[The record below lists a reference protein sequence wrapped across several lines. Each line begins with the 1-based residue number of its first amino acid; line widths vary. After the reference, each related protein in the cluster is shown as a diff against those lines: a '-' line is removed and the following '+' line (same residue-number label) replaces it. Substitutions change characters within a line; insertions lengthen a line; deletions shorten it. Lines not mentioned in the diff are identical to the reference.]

1 MHKRLR
7 RVYGTGMTIN
17 EQHYVRIGG
26 VEQWIQIRGES
37 ANNPVLLVLHGGPGS
52 PYAVFTPLIRSWE
65 RHFTVVQWD
74 RRGCGKTRA
83 RGTKQTAP
91 FDRHLE
97 DAIEV
102 TEFLRAHLNKDKIV
116 LMAGSMGTIIGL
128 PLAQRR
134 PDLYSALV
142 TTDLY
147 ADMHHNEALGY
158 SRCLER
164 VTAAGN
170 TRAARDLEKIG
181 GDPAAW
187 DLKAWQTKMKWTMA
201 TDPVTPNAVTKLLF
215 PLALKGG
222 VYRKREAW
230 HLLAGFLATQKAMFS
245 EYMTF
250 NAYDLPARYQLPI
263 FVFQGADDV
272 LTLTDLAQKYFA
284 HIDAPHKEMALIEGA
299 SHFAAFT
306 QPDRFREELV
316 NRVLPVI
323 QSRSAGTTAE
333 ATPTR
338 L

>member
-1 MHKRLR
+1 MA
-7 RVYGTGMTIN
+7 IN
-17 EQHYVRIGG
+17 EQHYVHIGG

-83 RGTKQTAP
+83 RGTKQAAP

-116 LMAGSMGTIIGL
+116 LMAGSMGAIIGL

-147 ADMHHNEALGY
+147 TDMHRNEALGY
-158 SRCLER
+158 ARCLER
-164 VTAAGN
+164 VTVAGN
-170 TRAARDLEKIG
+170 TKAARDLEKIG

-187 DLKAWQTKMKWTMA
+187 DLKAWQIKMKWTMA

-222 VYRKREAW
+222 VYSKREAW

-245 EYMTF
+245 EYMSF
-250 NAYDLPARYQLPI
+250 NAYDMSARYELPI
-263 FVFQGADDV
+263 FVFQGASDV
-272 LTLTDLAQKYFA
+272 LTLTDLAQEYFA
-284 HIDAPHKEMALIEGA
+284 QIDAPHKEMALIKDA

-306 QPDRFREELV
+306 QPERFREELV

-323 QSRSAGTTAE
+323 RPHSNRTTAE
-333 ATPTR
+333 ATPIR

>member
-1 MHKRLR
+1 
-7 RVYGTGMTIN
+7 MTIN
-17 EQHYVRIGG
+17 EQHYLSIGG

-37 ANNPVLLVLHGGPGS
+37 AGNPVLLVLHGGPGS

-65 RHFTVVQWD
+65 QHFTVVQWD

-91 FDRHLE
+91 FERHLE

-102 TEFLRAHLNKDKIV
+102 TEFLRSHLDKDKIV

-147 ADMHHNEALGY
+147 ADMHRNEALGY
-158 SRCLER
+158 ARCLER

-170 TRAARDLEKIG
+170 TKAVRDLEKIG
-181 GDPAAW
+181 GDPASW
-187 DLKAWQTKMKWTMA
+187 DLKAWQLKMKWTMA

-222 VYRKREAW
+222 VYSKREAW
-230 HLLAGFLATQKAMFS
+230 HLLAGFLATQKAMFR
-245 EYMTF
+245 EYMSF
-250 NAYDLPARYQLPI
+250 NAYDLPPRFEVPV
-263 FVFQGADDV
+263 FVFQGAGDV
-272 LTLTDLAQKYFA
+272 LTLTDLAQEYFE
-284 HIDAPHKEMALIEGA
+284 HLDAPHKELALIDDA

-306 QPDRFREELV
+306 QPDRFRDELV
-316 NRVLPVI
+316 NRVLPVVQPCTDNTI
-323 QSRSAGTTAE
+323 
-333 ATPTR
+333 
-338 L
+338 

>member
-1 MHKRLR
+1 MA
-7 RVYGTGMTIN
+7 IN
-17 EQHYVRIGG
+17 EQHYLSVGG

-37 ANNPVLLVLHGGPGS
+37 GDNPVLLVLHGGPGS

-83 RGTKQTAP
+83 RGTRQTVP
-91 FDRHLE
+91 FDRHGE

-147 ADMHHNEALGY
+147 TNMHHNEALGY
-158 SRCLER
+158 ARCLAR

-170 TRAARDLEKIG
+170 TRAVRHLEGIG
-181 GDPAAW
+181 GDPATW
-187 DLKAWQTKMKWTMA
+187 DLKAWQVKMKWTMA
-201 TDPVTPNAVTKLLF
+201 TDPITPNAVTKLLL

-222 VYRKREAW
+222 VYSKRETW

-245 EYMTF
+245 EYMSF
-250 NAYDLPARYQLPI
+250 NAYDLPARYELPV
-263 FVFQGADDV
+263 FVVQGAGDV
-272 LTLTDLAQKYFA
+272 LTLTDLAQEYFA
-284 HIDAPHKEMALIEGA
+284 HIDAPHKDMALIDGA

-306 QPDRFREELV
+306 QPERFCEVLV

-323 QSRSAGTTAE
+323 GFGGGTAAE
-333 ATPTR
+333 RP
-338 L
+338 

>member
-1 MHKRLR
+1 M
-7 RVYGTGMTIN
+7 VSDMTIN
-17 EQHYVRIGG
+17 EQHYLSIGG

-37 ANNPVLLVLHGGPGS
+37 AGNPVLLVLHGGPGS

-65 RHFTVVQWD
+65 QHFTVVQWD

-91 FDRHLE
+91 FERHLE

-102 TEFLRAHLNKDKIV
+102 TEFLRSHLDKDKIV

-147 ADMHHNEALGY
+147 ADMHRNEALGY
-158 SRCLER
+158 ARCLER

-170 TRAARDLEKIG
+170 TKAVRDLEKIG
-181 GDPAAW
+181 GDPASW
-187 DLKAWQTKMKWTMA
+187 DLKAWQLKMKWTMA

-222 VYRKREAW
+222 VYSKREAW
-230 HLLAGFLATQKAMFS
+230 HLLAGFLATQKAMFR
-245 EYMTF
+245 EYMSF
-250 NAYDLPARYQLPI
+250 NAYDLPPRFEVPV
-263 FVFQGADDV
+263 FVFQGAGDV
-272 LTLTDLAQKYFA
+272 LTLTDLAQEYFE
-284 HIDAPHKEMALIEGA
+284 HLDAPHKELALIDDA

-306 QPDRFREELV
+306 QPDRFRDELV
-316 NRVLPVI
+316 NRVLPVVQPCTDNTI
-323 QSRSAGTTAE
+323 
-333 ATPTR
+333 
-338 L
+338 

>member
-1 MHKRLR
+1 
-7 RVYGTGMTIN
+7 MTIN
-17 EQHYVRIGG
+17 EQHYLTIGG

-37 ANNPVLLVLHGGPGS
+37 AGNPVLLVLHGGPGS

-91 FDRHLE
+91 FARHLE

-102 TEFLRAHLNKDKIV
+102 TEFLRAHLGEEKIV

-147 ADMHHNEALGY
+147 TDMRRNEALGHT
-158 SRCLER
+158 RCLER
-164 VTAAGN
+164 VTASGN
-170 TRAARDLEKIG
+170 VKAVRDLTRIG

-201 TDPVTPNAVTKLLF
+201 TDPVTPNAVSKLLF

-222 VYRKREAW
+222 VYTKREAW
-230 HLLAGFLATQKAMFS
+230 HLLAGFMATQKAMYS
-245 EYMTF
+245 EYMAF
-250 NAYDLPARYQLPI
+250 NAYDLPTRFGLPV

-272 LTLTDLAQKYFA
+272 LTLTDLAQEYFA
-284 HIDAPHKEMALIEGA
+284 AIEAPHKEMALIGEAG
-299 SHFAAFT
+299 HFAAFT
-306 QPDRFREELV
+306 RPEAFGDELA

-323 QSRSAGTTAE
+323 R
-333 ATPTR
+333 
-338 L
+338 

>member
-1 MHKRLR
+1 M
-7 RVYGTGMTIN
+7 VSDMTIN
-17 EQHYVRIGG
+17 EQHYLSIGG
-26 VEQWIQIRGES
+26 VDQWIQIRGES
-37 ANNPVLLVLHGGPGS
+37 ADNPVLLVLHGGPGS

-65 RHFTVVQWD
+65 QHFTVVQWD

-91 FDRHLE
+91 FERHLE

-102 TEFLRAHLNKDKIV
+102 TEFLRKHLDKDKIV

-147 ADMHHNEALGY
+147 ADMHRNEALGHA
-158 SRCLER
+158 RCLER

-170 TRAARDLEKIG
+170 TKAVRDLEKIG
-181 GDPAAW
+181 GDPASW
-187 DLKAWQTKMKWTMA
+187 DLKAWQLKMKWTMA

-222 VYRKREAW
+222 VYSKREAW
-230 HLLAGFLATQKAMFS
+230 HLLAGFLATQKAMFR
-245 EYMTF
+245 EYMSF
-250 NAYDLPARYQLPI
+250 NAYDLPARFEVPV
-263 FVFQGADDV
+263 FVFQGAGDV
-272 LTLTDLAQKYFA
+272 LTLTDLAQEYFE
-284 HIDAPHKEMALIEGA
+284 HLDAPHKELALIDDA

-306 QPDRFREELV
+306 QPDRFRDELV
-316 NRVLPVI
+316 NRVLPVVQPCTDNTI
-323 QSRSAGTTAE
+323 
-333 ATPTR
+333 
-338 L
+338 

>member
-1 MHKRLR
+1 
-7 RVYGTGMTIN
+7 MTIN
-17 EQHYVRIGG
+17 EQRFLSING

-37 ANNPVLLVLHGGPGS
+37 EDNPVLLVLHGGPGS

-83 RGTKQTAP
+83 RGAKQTAP
-91 FDRHLE
+91 FEQHLE

-102 TEFLRAHLNKDKIV
+102 TDFLREHLNKEMIV

-147 ADMHHNEALGY
+147 SDMYRNEALGY
-158 SRCLER
+158 ARCLER
-164 VTAAGN
+164 VTAAGKKKAV
-170 TRAARDLEKIG
+170 RELKKIG

-201 TDPVTPNAVTKLLF
+201 TDPITPNAVTKLLF

-222 VYRKREAW
+222 VYSKREAW

-245 EYMTF
+245 EFMSF
-250 NAYDLPARYQLPI
+250 NAYDLPVRYELPV
-263 FVFQGADDV
+263 FVFQGASDV
-272 LTLTDLAQKYFA
+272 LTLTDLAQEYLA
-284 HIDAPHKEMALIEGA
+284 LIDAPHKQLALIEGA

-306 QPDRFREELV
+306 QPERFGEELV
-316 NRVLPVI
+316 SRVLPVI
-323 QSRSAGTTAE
+323 QTRTSAF
-333 ATPTR
+333 
-338 L
+338 